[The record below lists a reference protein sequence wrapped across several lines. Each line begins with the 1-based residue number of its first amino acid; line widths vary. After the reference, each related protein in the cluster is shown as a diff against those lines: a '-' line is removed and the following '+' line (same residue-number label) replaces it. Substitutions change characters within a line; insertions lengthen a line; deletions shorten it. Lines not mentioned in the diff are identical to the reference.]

1 MLAIGLQG
9 SPRKNGS
16 TNYLLEHFMEELE
29 AQGATTTIIDVP
41 RRDIRPCRGCG
52 FCEKKG
58 FCVIDDD
65 DMSKEIFGL
74 LREAEIVVAASPVFF
89 YSVTAQLKALIDR
102 SQALWSR
109 KYRFRFADHRRIA
122 SSAQRDR
129 PGTAPH
135 RSPANSGPSPQRT
148 GPHLR

>member
-9 SPRKNGS
+9 SPRKKGS
-16 TNYLLEHFMEELE
+16 TDYLLTRFMEELE
-29 AQGATTTIIDVP
+29 ARGARTTIIDVP

-58 FCVIDDD
+58 YCVIEDD

-89 YSVTAQLKALIDR
+89 YSVTAQIKALIDR
-102 SQALWSR
+102 SQTLWSR
-109 KYRFRFADHRRIA
+109 KYRYRLADPLKKIRKGCIL
-122 SSAQRDR
+122 SMGGQQR
-129 PGTAPH
+129 P
-135 RSPANSGPSPQRT
+135 PA
-148 GPHLR
+148 L